1 MVTVQ
6 DVLNDL
12 DDAKSALYD
21 IVNSGLLDENINDQV
36 QELLREAYSMLED
49 ALDEPV
55 LGSRWG

>member
-21 IVNSGLLDENINDQV
+21 MVNGGLLDENINDQV
-36 QELLREAYSMLED
+36 QELLRAAYELLEEQVD
-49 ALDEPV
+49 LP

>member
-21 IVNSGLLDENINDQV
+21 MVNGGLLDENINDQV